1 MNPIGESLGKKW
13 VIIDHETV
21 TRYPTVQD
29 RGAVCDVYRW
39 WAGMLWVND
48 ESLAMRFDSET
59 VVNEYIERNRA
70 RLET

>member
-1 MNPIGESLGKKW
+1 MKPEASGEKW

-21 TRYPTVQD
+21 TRYPSVQG
-29 RGAVCDVYRW
+29 RRAVCDVYRW

-48 ESLAMRFDSET
+48 ESLAMKFDSEM

-70 RLET
+70 RLES